1 MADKIYVDKA
11 KIIRGKPFAINDFI
25 TIYQHS
31 IGEITEY
38 GEKEFYSTFH
48 TMCSAPWDIPA
59 MLDDMGVY
67 FMDINEWELFVMF
80 HSIYTQ
86 KATSMLLG
94 DLDIS
99 KFVPMAR
106 EKEFPEGAD
115 VEMLNEKDRYEIVL
129 QDEEGHIIDENIYHT
144 LVAYISE
151 IINFQHKNKRPGNK
165 TTANILI
172 DTDRREQKRKAAKD
186 EPFESFIYD
195 SVISLV
201 NTEEL
206 SYTYETIFDL
216 TLYQFTKSLI
226 QIQGKKSAM
235 ALLQGS
241 MSGFCDTSKVPKEDM
256 QWMYSDD
263 KYKPHG
269 KKLINQSVKK

>member
-1 MADKIYVDKA
+1 MADKIFVDKA
-11 KIIRGKPFAINDFI
+11 KILRGKPIVINDFI
-25 TIYQHS
+25 SIQQYS
-31 IGEITEY
+31 IGDIVEF

-59 MLDDMGVY
+59 MLDSMGVF
-67 FMDINEWELFVMF
+67 FMDITEWEMFVMF

-106 EKEFPEGAD
+106 EKELLE
-115 VEMLNEKDRYEIVL
+115 NEEEDEEDKYEIIL
-129 QDEEGHIIDENIYHT
+129 QDEEGHVIDENVYKI
-144 LVAYISE
+144 LIAYISE

-165 TTANILI
+165 QTAMIFLKE
-172 DTDRREQKRKAAKD
+172 DQREQKRKAKKD

-206 SYTYETIFDL
+206 SYNYETIFDL

-226 QIQGKKSAM
+226 QIQGKKAAI

-241 MSGFCDTSKVPKEDM
+241 MSGFCDTSNVPKEDM

-263 KYKPHG
+263 KYKPRSR
-269 KKLINQSVKK
+269 KLVNQKTKPK